1 MVYIQKS
8 SVLIIGMGSTG
19 VETAKNLI
27 LAGVQTVVIYDTKL
41 TQMSDLSAQVIHLKI
56 FFLMDSIVN
65 KNQNF

>member
-41 TQMSDLSAQVIHLKI
+41 TQMSDLSAQVILNV
-56 FFLMDSIVN
+56 FF
-65 KNQNF
+65 

>member
-41 TQMSDLSAQVIHLKI
+41 TQMSDLSAQVILNV
-56 FFLMDSIVN
+56 FFRWIL
-65 KNQNF
+65 

>member
-27 LAGVQTVVIYDTKL
+27 LAGVQTVVIYETKL
-41 TQMSDLSAQVIHLKI
+41 TQMSDLSAQVILNV
-56 FFLMDSIVN
+56 FFGWIL
-65 KNQNF
+65 